1 MSNPKLSLG
10 QVRGCAL
17 RLGPIAPHIILC
29 EGPEDGLTLR
39 QKHPRASVWVSLG
52 TGAMPHIEL
61 PDVIR
66 RVTIAGDNNAPGR
79 PAAETASA
87 AFIEQG
93 RSAERRVGNEC
104 VSRCRYSWSPYHS
117 KKNKKHKND

>member
-1 MSNPKLSLG
+1 MANPKLSLG

-79 PAAETASA
+79 LAAETASA
-87 AFIEQG
+87 AFIEQETG
-93 RSAERRVGNEC
+93 RASCRARVC
-104 VSRCRYSWSPYHS
+104 QYV
-117 KKNKKHKND
+117 